1 MSEFDQIVDELRHA
15 VASVSLDRQMP
26 DDDLRDVLSFL
37 VKVAQV
43 VDQAL

>member
-26 DDDLRDVLSFL
+26 D
-37 VKVAQV
+37 
-43 VDQAL
+43 ALAPADAKTRWAYA